1 MLEILLSRRVREM
14 KEVLRQKNEQIQK
27 LEEEKR
33 ALRSELFLLME
44 LYADKLMREGGGRE
58 L

>member
-1 MLEILLSRRVREM
+1 MLEIVLSRRVREM

>member
-1 MLEILLSRRVREM
+1 MWEIVLSRRVREM
-14 KEVLRQKNEQIQK
+14 KEVLRQKNEQIQR

-44 LYADKLMREGGGRE
+44 LYADKLMREGGEGE